1 MRKLTSCSIC
11 VWVFFFCS
19 YNKLFRF
26 LLKVKRTQLDLQQVW
41 AAYMGTKHLS
51 TAQLS
56 NMTKIWLSR
65 MHMAFLVDNLQ
76 YYLQVTYLQLKILIK
91 RNSGICI
98 AHMNESTYQQTYYVF
113 VEGR

>member
-1 MRKLTSCSIC
+1 
-11 VWVFFFCS
+11 
-19 YNKLFRF
+19 
-26 LLKVKRTQLDLQQVW
+26 
-41 AAYMGTKHLS
+41 
-51 TAQLS
+51 
-56 NMTKIWLSR
+56 